1 MSPVKLSKEG
11 DMYTTVIDDIKREIE
26 YSTGRQIGDIVSI
39 VNRSDATTL
48 IKFTEGEA
56 EVLTSELLNYRDFDP
71 ITVKEDV

>member
-1 MSPVKLSKEG
+1 
-11 DMYTTVIDDIKREIE
+11 MYTTVIDDIKREIE